1 MDIKVIFLN
10 QFSPQKFIPFI
21 FRHLKLPLY
30 TCPICQM
37 DFYAISYANPL
48 THLRKRHGQENAT
61 ASDLIDHRPKHMTT
75 ITSQKLFHQHFG
87 ASKVKGSVSFISPNV
102 V

>member
-1 MDIKVIFLN
+1 MNNFMSIYSVN
-10 QFSPQKFIPFI
+10 

-61 ASDLIDHRPKHMTT
+61 ASDLIDHRPEHMKT

-87 ASKVKGSVSFISPNV
+87 APKVRGSVSFISINV